1 MVLQTYK
8 AGDKNSWISANTSFY
23 DLVTLRPGKMSGY
36 SSTARVANTGYLWQE
51 VLTSSNVLS
60 RQHCVLRKT
69 LGHLHPYMQR
79 QKSNFG
85 KTAKDLQACF
95 LGGRSRVVSR
105 CLWWQKLDVSDETSG
120 YTDSGS
126 LAYSLSLRFGNKLY
140 FSLQTSCFIKTGVE
154 TIRTYRSSDETRP
167 AGSRHLMNQSI
178 VISYIWW
185 RRRRRTDLLFSLLLE
200 NSQYFISH
208 SGKLTHSFFFSR
220 THILMPLI
228 VAWLICRRKYK
239 ITARRTGHTKVDN
252 TKYFR
257 FKPLNLQ

>member
-1 MVLQTYK
+1 MTSWRFGPVRCPDTPARLRWQTLDISDRKFWHLQTFCRDNTVFW
-8 AGDKNSWISANTSFY
+8 GRPWDISTRTCSDKNLI
-23 DLVTLRPGKMSGY
+23 L
-36 SSTARVANTGYLWQE
+36 AR
-51 VLTSSNVLS
+51 
-60 RQHCVLRKT
+60 
-69 LGHLHPYMQR
+69 R
-79 QKSNFG
+79 QKISRRVFW
-85 KTAKDLQACF
+85 
-95 LGGRSRVVSR
+95 GGRSRVVSR

-120 YTDSGS
+120 YTDSES
-126 LAYSLSLRFGNKLY
+126 LAYSLSLRSGNKLY

>member
-1 MVLQTYK
+1 MYK

-51 VLTSSNVLS
+51 VLTSSDVLS

-69 LGHLHPYMQR
+69 LGHLHLYMQR

-95 LGGRSRVVSR
+95 WGGRSRVVSR

-120 YTDSGS
+120 YTDSES
-126 LAYSLSLRFGNKLY
+126 LAYSLSLRSGNKLY

-154 TIRTYRSSDETRP
+154 TIRTWTWQKLLQELRWDSTSWFTSSNEPIDRYFLHLVTTSQENRP
-167 AGSRHLMNQSI
+167 FVQLVVG
-178 VISYIWW
+178 
-185 RRRRRTDLLFSLLLE
+185 E
-200 NSQYFISH
+200 
-208 SGKLTHSFFFSR
+208 LTVLYLPFWQTHAFVFFLTY
-220 THILMPLI
+220 THTHATYSCLI
-228 VAWLICRRKYK
+228 
-239 ITARRTGHTKVDN
+239 DM
-252 TKYFR
+252 
-257 FKPLNLQ
+257 

>member
-1 MVLQTYK
+1 MYK

-36 SSTARVANTGYLWQE
+36 SSTAQVANTGYLWQE
-51 VLTSSNVLS
+51 VLTSSDVLS

-126 LAYSLSLRFGNKLY
+126 LAYSLSLRSGNKLY

-154 TIRTYRSSDETRP
+154 TIRTWTWQKLITGAPMRLDQLV
-167 AGSRHLMNQSI
+167 H
-178 VISYIWW
+178 VI
-185 RRRRRTDLLFSLLLE
+185 
-200 NSQYFISH
+200 
-208 SGKLTHSFFFSR
+208 
-220 THILMPLI
+220 
-228 VAWLICRRKYK
+228 
-239 ITARRTGHTKVDN
+239 
-252 TKYFR
+252 
-257 FKPLNLQ
+257 